1 VIRSTKWAL
10 VAVVGGVALTAVAA
24 VAAVHWWT
32 TAMRPSSDTAF
43 DQALS
48 TARSRALGI
57 RTRFQA
63 AGLSGGTAPMSLA
76 RSLVAGADLTP
87 SDQASVFASQAGPDS
102 YSLSFALEAHG
113 TAEQSLDGGQDWE
126 EAHLCLKLSWRH
138 STGDATL
145 QDTTC
150 PVALRPS
157 DEGGPPTNTFSIS
170 RLHG

>member
-1 VIRSTKWAL
+1 MTSSTKRAV
-10 VAVVGGVALTAVAA
+10 VAVVVGIALTAAAA

-57 RTRFQA
+57 QARFQA
-63 AGLSGGTAPMSLA
+63 AGLSNGTASMTLA
-76 RSLVAGADLTP
+76 KSLVAEADVSP
-87 SDQASVFASQAGPDS
+87 SDQTSVFASQPGPDS

-113 TAEQSLDGGQDWE
+113 TAEDSLSGSQDWV
-126 EAHLCLKLSWRH
+126 EARLCLKLSWYR

-145 QDTTC
+145 DDTTC
-150 PVALRPS
+150 PAALRPS
-157 DEGGPPTNTFSIS
+157 DQGGPLTNSIS
-170 RLHG
+170 ISKLRG